1 MQGPMQNKP
10 RIRRSERGGA
20 ALELALILPV
30 FVFILYALIAFG
42 VAVSTKHNITSAAS
56 EAARAA
62 IGASDYNTAKTQAQ
76 NRITTQLGAANG
88 RYTVTIPSSATTCGT
103 HSCIEVTIT
112 WDYAGHPVVPSAP
125 GLGVFMPNTLTSKAV
140 VQYS

>member
-1 MQGPMQNKP
+1 M
-10 RIRRSERGGA
+10 
-20 ALELALILPV
+20 PV

-42 VAVSTKHNITSAAS
+42 VALSTKHSITSAAS
-56 EAARAA
+56 EGARAA
-62 IGASDYNTAKTQAQ
+62 VGASDYTTAKSQAQ
-76 NRITTQLGAANG
+76 SRILSALGTSNG
-88 RYTVTIPSSATTCGT
+88 RYTVTIPATATACGT

-112 WDYAGHPVVPSAP
+112 WDYANHPVVPSAP

>member
-1 MQGPMQNKP
+1 MHISP
-10 RIRRSERGGA
+10 RSTRTDEGGTA

-42 VAVSTKHNITSAAS
+42 VALSTKHSVTGAAS
-56 EAARAA
+56 EGARAA
-62 IGASDYNTAKTQAQ
+62 IGAPDYATAKAQAQ
-76 NRITTQLGAANG
+76 SRITTVLGTANG
-88 RYTVTIPSSATTCGT
+88 RYTVTIPSSATACGT
-103 HSCIEVTIT
+103 HSCIEVTVT

-125 GLGVFMPNTLTSKAV
+125 GLGVVMPSTLTSKAV